1 MIDRDRRNISE
12 LQPIFQKKW
21 TDFQDSLNRQ
31 NIILPDNSHVLTSIP
46 TVFTFSDFI
55 AQNAIRHPH
64 LIAELME
71 SGDLLRSYD
80 VTAYDN
86 CLKSL
91 STDIS
96 DEAGLAKTLRRFR
109 KREMIRIA
117 WRDIAEWADL
127 SETMTE
133 LSSLAEACLNHVVCH
148 LSGWLHPEMGTPV
161 AADGTVQNLVVLG
174 MGKLGAKE
182 LNFSSDIDLIF
193 AYPQAGKTREGRKK
207 VSNEQFFTHLCRK
220 LITVISQPDTDGLV
234 FRIDMNLRPY
244 GENGPLIMNFDAME
258 DYYLRQGR
266 EWERYAWIKARAV
279 AGDIDAGN
287 QLLNSLKPFIY
298 RRYLDYGVY
307 DSLRE
312 MKLKI
317 SHENRRKGMSGNI
330 KLGPGGIREI
340 EFFGQI
346 FQLIRGG
353 VSPDLQDRSILNI
366 LKRLVSH
373 HIISNDICHE
383 LTRAYHFL
391 RKTEHRLQQ
400 VADQQ
405 THQLPVEPF
414 EMLRLSAGMGYS
426 DPIRFQTDLSHYMNR
441 VHHHFSSLL
450 THHHATDE
458 TVDSNEDACRSIW
471 LEHGDSEASLHALDQ
486 IGFQNPQRVMDLLN
500 NLRNSP
506 SIRAMSAEGK
516 KRLDRLMP
524 LILDAASQADDP
536 EEVLDRIINI
546 LRAIERR
553 TSYLSLLIENPQALK
568 QLVRLASASPL
579 IVTFLSR
586 YPVLLDE
593 LLDKRILY
601 RPPRKQ
607 ELKTEVQEKLK
618 SIPSDELE
626 YQIEQ
631 MCIFQQVNMFRVVA
645 ADVAGVLPLMR
656 TSDHLTELAETII
669 DQVLALSW
677 DYLVEKHGMPSC
689 VISPDNGIGFVVV
702 AYGKLGGIELGYS
715 SDLDLV
721 FLHAASPG
729 ETVGRRS
736 PVDNAQFYA
745 RLGQRIIHIL
755 TSRTRAG
762 RLYET
767 DMRLRPDGISGILVS
782 HIDTFERYQLEKAWT
797 WEHQALAR
805 ARPVSGDLSLADR
818 FETIRKQILSRI
830 PDPVQLK
837 KNVRNMRRQLLREHA
852 RSESLDFDLKNDRG
866 GIIDIEFLVQ
876 YLVLLKSCD
885 HPDLVQWTDNVRQL
899 TTLIETGIIP
909 EHQAF
914 FLKEAYV
921 TYRATVHRLSL
932 QEKPAV
938 VPADR
943 FRRIRQ
949 NVIRLWNR
957 YLGKGSA

>member
-1 MIDRDRRNISE
+1 
-12 LQPIFQKKW
+12 
-21 TDFQDSLNRQ
+21 
-31 NIILPDNSHVLTSIP
+31 
-46 TVFTFSDFI
+46 
-55 AQNAIRHPH
+55 
-64 LIAELME
+64 ME
-71 SGDLLRSYD
+71 
-80 VTAYDN
+80 
-86 CLKSL
+86 
-91 STDIS
+91 
-96 DEAGLAKTLRRFR
+96 
-109 KREMIRIA
+109 
-117 WRDIAEWADL
+117 
-127 SETMTE
+127 
-133 LSSLAEACLNHVVCH
+133 
-148 LSGWLHPEMGTPV
+148 
-161 AADGTVQNLVVLG
+161 
-174 MGKLGAKE
+174 
-182 LNFSSDIDLIF
+182 
-193 AYPQAGKTREGRKK
+193 
-207 VSNEQFFTHLCRK
+207 
-220 LITVISQPDTDGLV
+220 
-234 FRIDMNLRPY
+234 
-244 GENGPLIMNFDAME
+244 
-258 DYYLRQGR
+258 
-266 EWERYAWIKARAV
+266 
-279 AGDIDAGN
+279 
-287 QLLNSLKPFIY
+287 
-298 RRYLDYGVY
+298 
-307 DSLRE
+307 
-312 MKLKI
+312 
-317 SHENRRKGMSGNI
+317 
-330 KLGPGGIREI
+330 
-340 EFFGQI
+340 
-346 FQLIRGG
+346 
-353 VSPDLQDRSILNI
+353 
-366 LKRLVSH
+366 
-373 HIISNDICHE
+373 
-383 LTRAYHFL
+383 
-391 RKTEHRLQQ
+391 
-400 VADQQ
+400 
-405 THQLPVEPF
+405 
-414 EMLRLSAGMGYS
+414 
-426 DPIRFQTDLSHYMNR
+426 
-441 VHHHFSSLL
+441 
-450 THHHATDE
+450 
-458 TVDSNEDACRSIW
+458 
-471 LEHGDSEASLHALDQ
+471 
-486 IGFQNPQRVMDLLN
+486 
-500 NLRNSP
+500 
-506 SIRAMSAEGK
+506 
-516 KRLDRLMP
+516 
-524 LILDAASQADDP
+524 
-536 EEVLDRIINI
+536 
-546 LRAIERR
+546 
-553 TSYLSLLIENPQALK
+553 
-568 QLVRLASASPL
+568 
-579 IVTFLSR
+579 
-586 YPVLLDE
+586 
-593 LLDKRILY
+593 
-601 RPPRKQ
+601 
-607 ELKTEVQEKLK
+607 TEVQEKLK

-729 ETVGRRS
+729 NTVGGRS

-914 FLKEAYV
+914 FLKEAYL

>member
-1 MIDRDRRNISE
+1 MIDTDWTQSPE
-12 LQPIFQKKW
+12 LQQAFLKKW
-21 TDFQDSLNRQ
+21 TDFQESLHRHAV
-31 NIILPDNSHVLTSIP
+31 ILPDNPRVLTSLP
-46 TVFTFSDFI
+46 AAFVYSDFI
-55 AQNAIRHPH
+55 SQNAIRNPQ
-64 LIAELME
+64 LIIDMMA
-71 SGDLLRSYD
+71 SGDLTRSIAATDYD
-80 VTAYDN
+80 IR
-86 CLKSL
+86 LKTRL
-91 STDIS
+91 TDVV
-96 DEAGLAKTLRRFR
+96 DEADLSARLRHFR

-117 WRDIAEWADL
+117 WRDIAGWADL
-127 SETMTE
+127 PETMMD
-133 LSSLAEACLNHVVCH
+133 LSTLAETCLNHSVWH
-148 LSGWLHPEMGTPV
+148 LSGWLHAEMGTPV
-161 AADGTVQNLVVLG
+161 SEEGTIQNLVVLG

-193 AYPQAGKTREGRKK
+193 AYPQAGNTCGGRKT
-207 VSNEQFFTHLCRK
+207 VTNEQFFIQLCRK
-220 LITVISQPDTDGLV
+220 LITAISKPDANGMV

-244 GENGPLIMNFDAME
+244 GENGPLVMNFDAME

-287 QLLNSLKPFIY
+287 ILLGSLKPFIY

-307 DSLRE
+307 DSLRD

-317 SHENRRKGMSGNI
+317 SHEIRRKAMSGNI

-366 LKRLVSH
+366 LQRLASH
-373 HIISNDICHE
+373 NTISADSCQE
-383 LTRAYHFL
+383 LTHAYFFL

-405 THQLPVEPF
+405 THQLPIEPF
-414 EMLRLSAGMGYS
+414 EKLRLSAAMGFS
-426 DPIRFQTDLSHYMNR
+426 DPDRFHSDLTMHMTR
-441 VHHHFSSLL
+441 VHHHFSTL
-450 THHHATDE
+450 
-458 TVDSNEDACRSIW
+458 
-471 LEHGDSEASLHALDQ
+471 LEHGHGAPEQVDSDDTRCRFIWMAHGDNDAGLHAIEQL
-486 IGFQNPQRVMDLLN
+486 GFQNPQRVVDLLD

-506 SIRAMSAEGK
+506 ATRAMSAEGK

-524 LILDAASQADDP
+524 LILFHSSQANDP
-536 EEVLDRIINI
+536 EHVLDRIIDI
-546 LRAIERR
+546 LKAIERR

-593 LLDKRILY
+593 LLDTRILY
-601 RPPRKQ
+601 RPPRKP
-607 ELKTEVQEKLK
+607 ELKREIHEKLK
-618 SIPSDELE
+618 PIPSDELE

-645 ADVAGVLPLMR
+645 ADVAGALPLMR
-656 TSDHLTELAETII
+656 TSDHLTELAETIVE
-669 DQVLALSW
+669 QVLFQSW
-677 DYLVEKHGMPSC
+677 RYLVEKHGLPS
-689 VISPDNGIGFVVV
+689 SMTTSDDGIGFVVIG
-702 AYGKLGGIELGYS
+702 YGKLGGIELGYS
-715 SDLDLV
+715 SDLDMV
-721 FLHAASPG
+721 FLHAAPPG
-729 ETVGRRS
+729 QTVGGRM
-736 PVDNAQFYA
+736 PIDNAQFYA

-762 RLYET
+762 RLYEA
-767 DMRLRPDGISGILVS
+767 DMRLRPDGISGILVT
-782 HIDTFERYQLEKAWT
+782 HIDSFARYQHEKAWT

-805 ARPVSGDLSLADR
+805 ARPICGDQNLADR

-830 PDPVQLK
+830 PDPIQLK
-837 KNVRNMRRQLLREHA
+837 KDVRNMRRQLLREHA
-852 RSESLDFDLKNDRG
+852 RAGSLDFDLKNDRG

-876 YLVLLKSCD
+876 YLVLLKACD

-909 EHQAF
+909 ENQAF
-914 FLKEAYV
+914 FLKEAYL

-932 QEKPAV
+932 QEKPPV

-957 YLGKGSA
+957 YLSIS